1 MLVKPW
7 REALRMKTVD
17 TGLRGVDDQP
27 MRQHEV
33 CNGMNTSVDQEPY
46 AMVTVDGDG
55 LIVSAEG
62 DLANVLDKIVR
73 AKQSLAVSVKE
84 RRVRA

>member
-7 REALRMKTVD
+7 RAALRLKTVD
-17 TGLRGVDDQP
+17 PGWRGVDDQP
-27 MRQHEV
+27 MRQHKV

-46 AMVTVDGDG
+46 ATLTVDGDG
-55 LIVSAEG
+55 LIVKAEG
-62 DLANVLDKIVR
+62 DLANVLDEIVR